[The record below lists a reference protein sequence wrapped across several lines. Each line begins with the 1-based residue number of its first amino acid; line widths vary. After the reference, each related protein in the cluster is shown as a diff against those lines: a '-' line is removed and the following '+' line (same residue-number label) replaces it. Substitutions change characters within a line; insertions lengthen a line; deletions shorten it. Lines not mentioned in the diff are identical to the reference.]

1 MTKLIDDPI
10 LLTKK
15 LISFRS
21 ITPDDGGSLKFIASF
36 VEKLGFKTNIFT
48 TQGVTNL
55 FALWSPKSGHRRT
68 LAFNGHVDVVP
79 PGKES
84 LWDSNPFI
92 GDIRNERIFG
102 RGSVDMKSSV
112 AAFLIALKEAIKEE
126 ELNCSFVLLITSD
139 EEGDAEFGTKELL
152 KWVVKNKEVVDDC
165 LVGEP
170 TCSKLVGDTI
180 KIGRRGS
187 LSGFIVCKGKQGHI
201 AYPEKAVNPVEG
213 LIHFLGKLKSL
224 KLDDGSEFFE
234 PSSLNIST
242 IDTNNEALNVIPADC
257 RANFN
262 VRFNDQH
269 SSSSLVK
276 KLEMLVSDYNEGSNA
291 TLEMNYKCS
300 GESFLTEPGLLSD
313 LLTTS
318 IKETVGIDCRLSTG
332 GGTSDAR
339 FIRDYCPVIEFGL
352 VGDTMHQINENTKV
366 DDIVLLKNIYRHFLK
381 NYNKEFLK

>member
-10 LLTKK
+10 FLTKK
-15 LISFRS
+15 LIGFRS
-21 ITPDDGGSLKFIASF
+21 ITPDDGGSLEFIASF
-36 VEKLGFKTNIFT
+36 VEQLGFQTKVFSTK
-48 TQGVTNL
+48 GVTNL
-55 FALWSPKSGHRRT
+55 FARWSPKSGFKRT

-84 LWDSNPFI
+84 LWDSNPFS
-92 GDIRNERIFG
+92 GEIRNARIFG

-112 AAFLIALKEAIKEE
+112 AAFLVALKEIIEEE
-126 ELNCSFVLLITSD
+126 ELSSSFVLLITSD
-139 EEGDAEFGTKELL
+139 EEGNAEYGTKELL
-152 KWVVKNKEVVDDC
+152 NWIVKNKEVVDDC

-170 TCSKLVGDTI
+170 TSSKLVGDTI

-201 AYPEKAVNPVEG
+201 AYPAKAVNPVED
-213 LIHFLGKLKSL
+213 LIHFLSKLKSL
-224 KLDDGSEFFE
+224 KLDDGSKFFE

-242 IDTNNEALNVIPADC
+242 IDTNNESLNVIPENSY
-257 RANFN
+257 ANFN

-269 SSSSLVK
+269 SSSSLTK
-276 KLEMLVSDYNEGSNA
+276 KIDLLVSKHNEESNA
-291 TLEMNYKCS
+291 SLEIKYKCS
-300 GESFLTEPGLLSD
+300 GESFLTEPGQLSD

-318 IKETVGIDCRLSTG
+318 IKEIAGIDCKLSTG

-339 FIRDYCPVIEFGL
+339 FIRDYCPVVEFGL

-366 DDIVLLKNIYRHFLK
+366 DDIVMLKQIYKNFLK
-381 NYNKEFLK
+381 NYNKKV

>member
-10 LLTKK
+10 ALTKK

-21 ITPDDGGSLKFIASF
+21 ITPDDGGSLEFISSF
-36 VEKLGFKTNIFT
+36 VEQLGFQTKVSS

-55 FALWSPKSGHRRT
+55 FARWSPKSGFKRT

-79 PGKES
+79 PGEES
-84 LWDSNPFI
+84 LWDSDPFS
-92 GDIRNERIFG
+92 GDIRNDRIFG

-112 AAFLIALKEAIKEE
+112 AAFLIALKEIIEEE
-126 ELNCSFVLLITSD
+126 ELSCSFVLLITSD
-139 EEGDAEFGTKELL
+139 EEGHAEYGTKELL
-152 KWVVKNKEVVDDC
+152 KWAVKNNEAFDHC

-170 TCSKLVGDTI
+170 TSSKLVGDTI

-201 AYPEKAVNPVEG
+201 AYPDKAVNPVEA
-213 LIHFLGKLKSL
+213 LIHFLSELKSL
-224 KLDDGSEFFE
+224 KLDEGSDFFE

-242 IDTNNEALNVIPADC
+242 IDTKNEALNVIPENSY
-257 RANFN
+257 ANFN

-269 SSSSLVK
+269 SCLSLTKKIDSLVTK
-276 KLEMLVSDYNEGSNA
+276 HNEETNA
-291 TLEMNYKCS
+291 TLEIKYKCS
-300 GESFLTEPGLLSD
+300 GESFLTEPGQLSD

-318 IKETVGIDCRLSTG
+318 IKEIAGVDCKLSTG

-339 FIRDYCPVIEFGL
+339 FVREYCPVVEFGL

-366 DDIVLLKNIYRHFLK
+366 DDIVLLKDIYKNFLK
-381 NYNKEFLK
+381 NYNKKV

>member
-10 LLTKK
+10 FLTKK
-15 LISFRS
+15 LIGFRS
-21 ITPDDGGSLKFIASF
+21 ITPDDGGSLEFIASF
-36 VEKLGFKTNIFT
+36 VEELGFQTKVFSTK
-48 TQGVTNL
+48 GVTNL
-55 FALWSPKSGHRRT
+55 FARWSPKSGFKRT

-84 LWDSNPFI
+84 LWDSNPFS
-92 GDIRNERIFG
+92 GEIRNARIFG

-112 AAFLIALKEAIKEE
+112 AAFLVALKEIIEEE
-126 ELNCSFVLLITSD
+126 ELSSSFVLLITSD
-139 EEGDAEFGTKELL
+139 EEGNAEYGTKELL
-152 KWVVKNKEVVDDC
+152 NWIVKNKEVVDDC

-170 TCSKLVGDTI
+170 TSSKVVGDTI

-201 AYPEKAVNPVEG
+201 AYPAKAVNPVED
-213 LIHFLGKLKSL
+213 LIHFLSKLKSL
-224 KLDDGSEFFE
+224 KLDDGSKFFE

-242 IDTNNEALNVIPADC
+242 IDTNNESLNVIPENSY
-257 RANFN
+257 ANFN

-269 SSSSLVK
+269 SSSSLTK
-276 KLEMLVSDYNEGSNA
+276 KINLLVSKHNEESNA
-291 TLEMNYKCS
+291 SLEIKYKCS
-300 GESFLTEPGLLSD
+300 GESFLTEPGQLSD

-318 IKETVGIDCRLSTG
+318 IKEIAGIDCKLSTG

-339 FIRDYCPVIEFGL
+339 FIRDYCPVVEFGL

-366 DDIVLLKNIYRHFLK
+366 DDIVMLKQIYKNFLK
-381 NYNKEFLK
+381 NYNKKV

>member
-10 LLTKK
+10 FLTKK
-15 LISFRS
+15 LIGFRS
-21 ITPDDGGSLKFIASF
+21 ITPDDGGSLEFIASF
-36 VEKLGFKTNIFT
+36 VEELGFQTKVFSTK
-48 TQGVTNL
+48 GVTNL
-55 FALWSPKSGHRRT
+55 FARWSPKSGFKRT

-84 LWDSNPFI
+84 LWDSNPFS
-92 GDIRNERIFG
+92 GEIRNARIFG

-112 AAFLIALKEAIKEE
+112 AAFLVALKEIIEEE
-126 ELNCSFVLLITSD
+126 ELSSSFVLLITSD
-139 EEGDAEFGTKELL
+139 EEGNAEYGTKELL
-152 KWVVKNKEVVDDC
+152 NWIVKNKEVVDDC

-170 TCSKLVGDTI
+170 TSSKLVGDTI

-201 AYPEKAVNPVEG
+201 AYPAKAVNPVED
-213 LIHFLGKLKSL
+213 LIHFLSKLKSL
-224 KLDDGSEFFE
+224 KLDDGSKFFE

-242 IDTNNEALNVIPADC
+242 IDTNNESLNVIPENSY
-257 RANFN
+257 ANFN

-269 SSSSLVK
+269 SSSSLTK
-276 KLEMLVSDYNEGSNA
+276 KIDLLVSKHNEESNA
-291 TLEMNYKCS
+291 SLEIKYKCS
-300 GESFLTEPGLLSD
+300 GESFLTEPGQLSD

-318 IKETVGIDCRLSTG
+318 IKETAGIDCKLSTG

-339 FIRDYCPVIEFGL
+339 FIRDYCPVVEFGL

-366 DDIVLLKNIYRHFLK
+366 DDIVMLKQIYKNFLK
-381 NYNKEFLK
+381 NYNKKV